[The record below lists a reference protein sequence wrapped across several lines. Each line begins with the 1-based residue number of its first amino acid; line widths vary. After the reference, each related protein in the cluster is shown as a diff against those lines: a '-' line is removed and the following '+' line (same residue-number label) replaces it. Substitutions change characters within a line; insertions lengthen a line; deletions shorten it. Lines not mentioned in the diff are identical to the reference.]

1 MFSQVVEKSEHAHLW
16 LEPMTISG
24 VGALFGLLNSS
35 PSLQHAALL
44 AIKNLAS
51 HPKMAQVFLE
61 YGLDGVAQLTT
72 CKVSICW
79 RGTMFRSGGKRP
91 KKKKTTSDWFAS
103 LAYFF

>member
-24 VGALFGLLNSS
+24 VGALFGLLNSP
-35 PSLQHAALL
+35 PSLQHAVLL

-72 CKVSICW
+72 YKVGIC
-79 RGTMFRSGGKRP
+79 
-91 KKKKTTSDWFAS
+91 
-103 LAYFF
+103 

>member
-35 PSLQHAALL
+35 PSLQHVVLL
-44 AIKNLAS
+44 TIKNLAS

-72 CKVSICW
+72 CKVGIC
-79 RGTMFRSGGKRP
+79 
-91 KKKKTTSDWFAS
+91 
-103 LAYFF
+103 